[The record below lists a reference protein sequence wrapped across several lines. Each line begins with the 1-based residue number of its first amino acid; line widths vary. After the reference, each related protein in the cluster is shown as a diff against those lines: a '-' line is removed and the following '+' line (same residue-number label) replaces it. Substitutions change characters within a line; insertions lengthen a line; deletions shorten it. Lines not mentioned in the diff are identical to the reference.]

1 MHDGAG
7 CGYGCGP
14 GVDTAA
20 LDALGGGW
28 ARLEGACRAVR
39 GPERVQERQADREN
53 EAKKARVRGLMAAA
67 HFIDCPAAAQWAMA
81 GEAPAPQLN
90 DRSRPWGRQDFREI
104 LFEIR

>member
-7 CGYGCGP
+7 CGYVCGP

-28 ARLEGACRAVR
+28 ARLEVPAGLSEGQKECRRGRQIVR
-39 GPERVQERQADREN
+39 MRQNRAEFEAWRLLRTFWRV
-53 EAKKARVRGLMAAA
+53 
-67 HFIDCPAAAQWAMA
+67 PAAAQWAVA

-90 DRSRPWGRQDFREI
+90 DRSPPLPQHGNG
-104 LFEIR
+104 